1 MTVQVA
7 GVHMQPFQKP
17 GQHAPYRVMGRAAI
31 NGALQDAGLNPDKIQ
46 QAYAS
51 YIYGDT
57 GCGQHVL
64 YDALQ
69 TGIPVFNVN
78 NACCSGS
85 SALYLA
91 RQAILSGQADCV
103 LAFGFEDMQPG
114 ALESTWPDRENAG
127 QRINHMLDT
136 QQIPGGPMAPRWFG
150 AAGQHYLDTYNASPD
165 LFAHVAV
172 KTRQHAAANPH
183 ALFRTPISVEE
194 VMASPRIYGNYLNR
208 LMCCPP
214 SCGAAAAVLVSE
226 RFAKRHGIRHGV
238 EILGQTMVT
247 DTEQSW
253 QTPMEAVGQTM
264 VSKAAADLYEQ
275 GGIGPEDIDVIEL
288 HDCFTPNE
296 VLSYENLG
304 LCEQGGATQLVADGN
319 NTYGG
324 QWVINPSGGLMS
336 KGHPI
341 GATGL
346 AQCTELVKQ
355 LRGQAEQRQVPNAR
369 IALQHNIGLVAGV
382 VLTLYGQP
390 GGPNSKRTSR

>member
-7 GVHMQPFQKP
+7 GVHMQPFKKP
-17 GQHAPYRVMGRAAI
+17 GQQAPYREMGSAAI
-31 NGALQDAGLNPDKIQ
+31 IGALNDAGLAPKDIQ

-57 GCGQHVL
+57 GCGQHAL

-103 LAFGFEDMQPG
+103 LAFGFEEMQPG
-114 ALESTWPDRENAG
+114 ALENAWSDRENAG
-127 QRINHMLDT
+127 QRINQLLDT
-136 QQIPGGPMAPRWFG
+136 QKITDGPLAPRWFG
-150 AAGQHYLDTYNASPD
+150 AAGQHYLDTYNASPE
-165 LFAHVAV
+165 LFAQVAV
-172 KTRQHAAANPH
+172 KTRRHAAANPL

-194 VMASPRIYGNYLNR
+194 VMASPRIYGDYLNR

-226 RFAKRHGIRHGV
+226 RFAKQRGIRHGV
-238 EILGQTMVT
+238 NIIAQTMVT

-253 QTPMEAVGQTM
+253 QNPMEAVGKTM
-264 VSKAAADLYEQ
+264 VSNAAKAVYEQ
-275 GGIGPEDIDVIEL
+275 AGIGPQDIDVIEL

-304 LCEQGGATQLVADGN
+304 LCEEGGATQLVADGN
-319 NTYGG
+319 NSYGG

-346 AQCTELVKQ
+346 AQCTELVRQ
-355 LRGQAEQRQVPNAR
+355 LRGQAEQRQVPDAR
-369 IALQHNIGLVAGV
+369 IGLQHNIGLVAGV
-382 VLTLYGQP
+382 VLTVYE
-390 GGPNSKRTSR
+390 KRASL

>member
-7 GVHMQPFQKP
+7 GVHMQPFKKP
-17 GQHAPYRVMGRAAI
+17 GQQRPFREMGADAI
-31 NGALQDAGLNPDKIQ
+31 RGALKDAELESTDIQ

-57 GCGQHVL
+57 GCGQHAL

-69 TGIPVFNVN
+69 TGIPVFNIN

-103 LAFGFEDMQPG
+103 LAFGFEEMQPG
-114 ALESTWPDRENAG
+114 ALKSAWSDREGAGDRIENAFNV
-127 QRINHMLDT
+127 QSIE
-136 QQIPGGPMAPRWFG
+136 PGPVAPRWFG
-150 AAGQHYLDTYNASPD
+150 AAGQQYLNTYDASPE
-165 LFAHVAV
+165 LFAQVAV
-172 KTRQHAAANPH
+172 KTRNHAIASPY
-183 ALFRTPISVEE
+183 ALFRNPITVEE
-194 VMASPRIYGNYLNR
+194 VMASPLIYGDYLTR

-214 SCGAAAAVLVSE
+214 SCGAAAAILVSK
-226 RFAKRHGIRHGV
+226 RFAQQKGISQGV
-238 EILGQTMVT
+238 EIIAQAMTT
-247 DTEQSW
+247 DTETSW
-253 QTPMEAVGQTM
+253 QDPMHAVGKDM
-264 VSKAAADLYEQ
+264 VRRAAADVYEQ
-275 GGIGPEDIDVIEL
+275 GAVGPDDIDVIEL

-296 VLSYENLG
+296 ILTYENLG
-304 LCEQGGATQLVADGN
+304 LCEEGGATQLVAEGN

-324 QWVINPSGGLMS
+324 QWVVNPSGGLMS

-369 IALQHNIGLVAGV
+369 LGLQHNIGLVGGV
-382 VLTLYGQP
+382 VVTLYRKDRV
-390 GGPNSKRTSR
+390 NSARSTR